1 MVRLPLNTPFY
12 RGTFFPYFKILKI
25 NWSSQGQHQ
34 FITSSVHE
42 SSHHPHPSH
51 FVFKKKV
58 KMKLLRIL
66 KDCVY
71 GTSVAS
77 CSEVVP
83 FVLRMDKPIFSSL
96 LTDRWFYDITILRFC
111 STCTRHV
118 QTINLDK
125 WSHHNACCHIH
136 RGQAF
141 TRFSTGNVYNSPSS
155 AASRSIVSSS
165 SSSSSST

>member
-1 MVRLPLNTPFY
+1 MARFSLSSKFSKYIDQVKANISSSRRLFMSHRT
-12 RGTFFPYFKILKI
+12 THTHHILFLKK
-25 NWSSQGQHQ
+25 SQNEI
-34 FITSSVHE
+34 ITNLE
-42 SSHHPHPSH
+42 R
-51 FVFKKKV
+51 
-58 KMKLLRIL
+58 L
-66 KDCVY
+66 CVWY
-71 GTSVAS
+71 V

-136 RGQAF
+136 RGQVF

>member
-1 MVRLPLNTPFY
+1 MYTHLFTAVRFSLSSK
-12 RGTFFPYFKILKI
+12 FFKI

-42 SSHHPHPSH
+42 SSHHPHPIT
-51 FVFKKKV
+51 FCFKKKSKWNCYESWKTV
-58 KMKLLRIL
+58 CMY
-66 KDCVY
+66 V
-71 GTSVAS
+71 

-136 RGQAF
+136 RRQAF

>member
-1 MVRLPLNTPFY
+1 MYTPFY
-12 RGTFFPYFKILKI
+12 RGTFFPFFKILQNKLI
-25 NWSSQGQHQ
+25 KSRP
-34 FITSSVHE
+34 TSVHHVVC
-42 SSHHPHPSH
+42 SWVIAPPTPIT
-51 FVFKKKV
+51 FCFKKKV

-96 LTDRWFYDITILRFC
+96 FYDIITILRFC

-136 RGQAF
+136 RRQAF